1 MKRFIIIILAVSIII
16 AGFVSWFAST
26 HPDGLERI
34 AEDKGFIEKEEESS
48 YKIFPDYSIPGIN
61 PLWSNGIAGIIGTLA
76 VFGLVMLLGKF
87 ITRKN
92 KSSTKLNNK

>member
-34 AEDKGFIEKEEESS
+34 AEDKGFIEKEEE
-48 YKIFPDYSIPGIN
+48 
-61 PLWSNGIAGIIGTLA
+61 
-76 VFGLVMLLGKF
+76 
-87 ITRKN
+87 
-92 KSSTKLNNK
+92 